1 MPYDPGPL
9 PEPWAP
15 DDPRVLFQRVVDD
28 ILTKIETGELYPNA
42 RLPSARKM
50 AEQYGV
56 GVMTIQRALRELQQM
71 RITYSVAGKGT
82 FIHPDFADMS
92 ADAPLRDP
100 RQPRHHRPGQDRR
113 RPPALRPR
121 PQPPR
126 PAQPHRPGSHRHP
139 RSLPG
144 TLTSITPQDRTLAQ
158 NVSTRSIKAAHALRP
173 DGHARTPTD
182 DEKLQRRRA
191 MAETSDGD
199 AATIASAGS
208 ARRCFRRSTPH
219 RYAARHRPT
228 GARH

>member
-82 FIHPDFADMS
+82 FIHPDFADLS
-92 ADAPLRDP
+92 TDAPLRDALADP
-100 RQPRHHRPGQDRR
+100 ATLHQLGEYLRQQQAILASRGTTARDKTTAGRQLYDHAQAHRDLLDRI
-113 RPPALRPR
+113 
-121 PQPPR
+121 
-126 PAQPHRPGSHRHP
+126 AQ
-139 RSLPG
+139 
-144 TLTSITPQDRTLAQ
+144 
-158 NVSTRSIKAAHALRP
+158 
-173 DGHARTPTD
+173 
-182 DEKLQRRRA
+182 A
-191 MAETSDGD
+191 MAADRAPYREL
-199 AATIASAGS
+199 
-208 ARRCFRRSTPH
+208 
-219 RYAARHRPT
+219 
-228 GARH
+228 

>member
-71 RITYSVAGKGT
+71 RITYSIAGKGT

-92 ADAPLRDP
+92 ADAPLRD
-100 RQPRHHRPGQDRR
+100 
-113 RPPALRPR
+113 AL
-121 PQPPR
+121 
-126 PAQPHRPGSHRHP
+126 A
-139 RSLPG
+139 
-144 TLTSITPQDRTLAQ
+144 
-158 NVSTRSIKAAHALRP
+158 
-173 DGHARTPTD
+173 
-182 DEKLQRRRA
+182 
-191 MAETSDGD
+191 D
-199 AATIASAGS
+199 AATLHQLGVNPPKVWRTRLCGFGPPSLGHPS
-208 ARRCFRRSTPH
+208 FVLDRR
-219 RYAARHRPT
+219 
-228 GARH
+228 